1 MMKKYQGRLQRRQKE
16 PFSEIDG
23 ENNSI
28 MTLSNIKD
36 TKINEDLWLK
46 ILQKPNMNMR
56 MKNDLFIV
64 MQRKLKICNIP

>member
-46 ILQKPNMNMR
+46 IL
-56 MKNDLFIV
+56 
-64 MQRKLKICNIP
+64 